1 MSHQQD
7 IDAVVAELRAT
18 SRPPVSLVPGPWPLA
33 ADGTGI
39 GDHILRAVLTDDWA
53 DSKMRAA
60 QLRKLLDV
68 QLVTRNRQNGGD
80 HPQGRDLGI
89 TVDDEVVGRLLLDLD
104 DDTGDSAVAPI
115 IVVDIAI
122 HPQRQRQGIGTGVLR
137 ALFDVAGGSNR
148 AIELAA
154 VFGTPALRWFVKSG
168 FTDNGGDALYRQLRW
183 SA

>member
-1 MSHQQD
+1 MSHQQE
-7 IDAVVAELRAT
+7 IDALVAELVAT
-18 SRPPVSLVPGPWPLA
+18 SQPPITLVPGPWPLA

-39 GDHILRAVLTDDWA
+39 GDHVLRALLTDDWA
-53 DSKMRAA
+53 DSRMRTA

-89 TVDDEVVGRLLLDLD
+89 AQDNEVVGRLLLDLD
-104 DDTGDSAVAPI
+104 DDTGDASTAPI
-115 IVVDIAI
+115 VVVDIAI
-122 HPQRQRQGIGTGVLR
+122 HPERQRQGIGTEVLR
-137 ALFDVAGGSNR
+137 ALLAVAGGSGR
-148 AIELAA
+148 AVQLAA